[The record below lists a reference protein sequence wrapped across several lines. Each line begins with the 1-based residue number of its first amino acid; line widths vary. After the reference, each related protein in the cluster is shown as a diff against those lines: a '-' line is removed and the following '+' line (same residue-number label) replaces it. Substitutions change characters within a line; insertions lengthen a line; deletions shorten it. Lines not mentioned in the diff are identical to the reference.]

1 MTPPLKYTKM
11 CLLTVCKL
19 KKQVSPLPLSNL
31 AFPHLFNFI
40 LFLPLI
46 INIVI
51 WNFWGALN
59 PSFQSFLHSLVQTH
73 HPAIIIITKTKT
85 SGLRAKN
92 ITDRLQFDR
101 ANHANNIGFTEGLWV
116 LWDSTQVEVSKLSF
130 TKQEIHAMVRDISS
144 NSSWLMSAIYA
155 SSKFT
160 ERLLLWENFS
170 GG

>member
-1 MTPPLKYTKM
+1 M

-31 AFPHLFNFI
+31 ASPPVFYFC
-40 LFLPLI
+40 FLSLI
-46 INIVI
+46 MNIVI
-51 WNFWGALN
+51 WNCRGALN
-59 PSFQSFLHSLVQTH
+59 PSFQSFVHSLVQTH
-73 HPAIIIITKTKT
+73 HLAIMIIIETKT

-116 LWDSTQVEVSKLSF
+116 LWDSTQVEVSELSF
-130 TKQEIHAMVRDISS
+130 TKQEIHIMVKDISS

-155 SSKFT
+155 SFKFT
-160 ERLLLWENFS
+160 KRLLLWENLS